1 MRKTGV
7 IFLML
12 VLCVGCK
19 AEMTEEPQQKIHF
32 VKAEEEVG
40 DRTPE
45 ERAMILKNRLK
56 QIAEAE
62 GTAVVVE
69 GKTAIIGL
77 RLKNAME
84 QNEVDDVKREVDVLT
99 KSAEVDI
106 ENTSVTVNDY
116 LVGLIEEMEL
126 KRAG

>member
-1 MRKTGV
+1 MRKAGV
-7 IFLML
+7 MFLIL
-12 VLCVGCK
+12 FLCVGCK
-19 AEMTEEPQQKIHF
+19 AEMTEEAQQKIHF
-32 VKAEEEVG
+32 VKAEKEIG

-56 QIAEAE
+56 QVAEIA

-77 RLKNAME
+77 RLKNDME
-84 QNEVDDVKREVDVLT
+84 QNEIDTVKRKVDVLA

-106 ENTSVTVNDY
+106 EHTSVTANDY
-116 LVGLIEEMEL
+116 LVGLIEEMER
-126 KRAG
+126 KRSG